1 MSLLKKK
8 GKIMNEIEKELQ
20 EIREKKRVIPATF
33 DPVFKSL
40 LTNENNRD
48 YLEDLISY
56 VTKIPKEII
65 SKNMVVVNNQLPIEK
80 YNNKQLNTDILVEI
94 EKNVINLEMNAQ
106 KEIGIFEKNAAYYQ
120 KLMVDQYKRSADYRN
135 IKRVIQINF
144 NDFKYFSDEDI
155 IIKFQMTSENG
166 LYIDPIY
173 GEVYHVNLA
182 ILKKFWYNEGKKQS
196 LNDFDLKLLML
207 CASERETLD
216 ELAERDESLM
226 NVKKN
231 IEELSDD
238 EDIIGLYDVKKAA
251 EWEKNCT
258 KAYFEELEKDI
269 KKYDEDVKKHEEDV
283 KKHEEDVK
291 KYEKDVKKQEKD
303 VKKYEEDVKKQEK
316 DVKKYEEDV
325 KKQQQD
331 VKKQEENI
339 RKQQQ
344 EIEKQKEDIRTQQQ
358 EIEKQKE
365 DIRKQEEET
374 RKKELDQEKKQKLE
388 IAKNLLKENIDI
400 DIILK
405 VTSLKK
411 EDIKGLNF

>member
-40 LTNENNRD
+40 LTNENNRG

-283 KKHEEDVK
+283 KK
-291 KYEKDVKKQEKD
+291 YEKDVKKQEK
-303 VKKYEEDVKKQEK
+303 
-316 DVKKYEEDV
+316 DV

-344 EIEKQKEDIRTQQQ
+344 EIEKQKEDIRIQQQ

-365 DIRKQEEET
+365 DIRTQEEET

-411 EDIKGLNF
+411 EDIKDLNF

>member
-1 MSLLKKK
+1 MF
-8 GKIMNEIEKELQ
+8 EIEKELQ

-40 LTNENNRD
+40 LTNENNRG

-80 YNNKQLNTDILVEI
+80 YNNKQMNTDILVEI
-94 EKNVINLEMNAQ
+94 ERNVINLEMNAQ

-120 KLMVDQYKRSADYRN
+120 KLMVEQYKRSADYRN

-182 ILKKFWYNEGKKQS
+182 ILKKLWYNEGKKQS

-269 KKYDEDVKKHEEDV
+269 KKY
-283 KKHEEDVK
+283 
-291 KYEKDVKKQEKD
+291 EKD
-303 VKKYEEDVKKQEK
+303 VKKYEEDVKKHDE
-316 DVKKYEEDV
+316 
-325 KKQQQD
+325 D

-339 RKQQQ
+339 RTQQQIIEKQQQ
-344 EIEKQKEDIRTQQQ
+344 EIEKQKD
-358 EIEKQKE
+358 
-365 DIRKQEEET
+365 DIRKQEDET

-388 IAKNLLKENIDI
+388 MAKNLLKENIDR

-405 VTSLKK
+405 VTSLNK

>member
-1 MSLLKKK
+1 
-8 GKIMNEIEKELQ
+8 MNEIEKELQ

-40 LTNENNRD
+40 LTNENNRG

-144 NDFKYFSDEDI
+144 NDFKYFSEEDI

-269 KKYDEDVKKHEEDV
+269 KKYEE
-283 KKHEEDVK
+283 
-291 KYEKDVKKQEKD
+291 
-303 VKKYEEDVKKQEK
+303 
-316 DVKKYEEDV
+316 
-325 KKQQQD
+325 D

-411 EDIKGLNF
+411 EDIKDLNF

>member
-1 MSLLKKK
+1 
-8 GKIMNEIEKELQ
+8 MNEIEKELQ

-40 LTNENNRD
+40 LTNENNRG

-269 KKYDEDVKKHEEDV
+269 KKYEE
-283 KKHEEDVK
+283 
-291 KYEKDVKKQEKD
+291 
-303 VKKYEEDVKKQEK
+303 
-316 DVKKYEEDV
+316 
-325 KKQQQD
+325 D

-374 RKKELDQEKKQKLE
+374 RKKELNQEKKQKLE

-411 EDIKGLNF
+411 EDIKDLNF

>member
-1 MSLLKKK
+1 MF
-8 GKIMNEIEKELQ
+8 EIEKELQ

-40 LTNENNRD
+40 LTNENNRG

-80 YNNKQLNTDILVEI
+80 YNNKQMNTDILVEI
-94 EKNVINLEMNAQ
+94 ERNVINLEMNAQ

-120 KLMVDQYKRSADYRN
+120 KLMVEQYKRSADYRN

-182 ILKKFWYNEGKKQS
+182 ILKKLWYNEGKKQS

-269 KKYDEDVKKHEEDV
+269 KKY
-283 KKHEEDVK
+283 EEDVK
-291 KYEKDVKKQEKD
+291 KYEKDVKKYEKD
-303 VKKYEEDVKKQEK
+303 VKKYEK
-316 DVKKYEEDV
+316 DVKKHEEDV
-325 KKQQQD
+325 KKHDED

-339 RKQQQ
+339 RTQQQ
-344 EIEKQKEDIRTQQQ
+344 IIEKQQQ

-388 IAKNLLKENIDI
+388 MAKNLLKENIDI

-405 VTSLKK
+405 VTSLNKA
-411 EDIKGLNF
+411 DIKGLNF

>member
-1 MSLLKKK
+1 M
-8 GKIMNEIEKELQ
+8 
-20 EIREKKRVIPATF
+20 
-33 DPVFKSL
+33 
-40 LTNENNRD
+40 LTNENNRG

-80 YNNKQLNTDILVEI
+80 YNNKQMNTDILVEI
-94 EKNVINLEMNAQ
+94 ERNVINLEMNAQ

-120 KLMVDQYKRSADYRN
+120 KLMVEQYKRSADYIN

-182 ILKKFWYNEGKKQS
+182 ILKKLWYNEGKKQS

-269 KKYDEDVKKHEEDV
+269 KKY
-283 KKHEEDVK
+283 EEDVK
-291 KYEKDVKKQEKD
+291 KYEKDVKK
-303 VKKYEEDVKKQEK
+303 YEEDVKKHDE
-316 DVKKYEEDV
+316 
-325 KKQQQD
+325 D

-344 EIEKQKEDIRTQQQ
+344 EIEKQKEDIR
-358 EIEKQKE
+358 
-365 DIRKQEEET
+365 RQEEET

-405 VTSLKK
+405 VTSLNK
-411 EDIKGLNF
+411 EDIKDLNF

>member
-1 MSLLKKK
+1 M
-8 GKIMNEIEKELQ
+8 
-20 EIREKKRVIPATF
+20 
-33 DPVFKSL
+33 
-40 LTNENNRD
+40 
-48 YLEDLISY
+48 EDLISY

-80 YNNKQLNTDILVEI
+80 YNNKQMNTDILVEI
-94 EKNVINLEMNAQ
+94 ERNVINLEMNAQ

-120 KLMVDQYKRSADYRN
+120 KLMVEQYKRSADYIN

-182 ILKKFWYNEGKKQS
+182 ILKKLWYNEGKKQS

-269 KKYDEDVKKHEEDV
+269 KKY
-283 KKHEEDVK
+283 EEDVK
-291 KYEKDVKKQEKD
+291 KYEKDVKK
-303 VKKYEEDVKKQEK
+303 YEEDVKKHDE
-316 DVKKYEEDV
+316 
-325 KKQQQD
+325 D

-344 EIEKQKEDIRTQQQ
+344 EIEKQKEDIR
-358 EIEKQKE
+358 
-365 DIRKQEEET
+365 RQEEET

-405 VTSLKK
+405 VTSLNK
-411 EDIKGLNF
+411 EDIKDLNF

>member
-1 MSLLKKK
+1 MF
-8 GKIMNEIEKELQ
+8 EIEKELQ
-20 EIREKKRVIPATF
+20 EIREKKREIPATF

-40 LTNENNRD
+40 LTNENNRG

-56 VTKIPKEII
+56 VTKILKEII

-80 YNNKQLNTDILVEI
+80 YNNKQMNTDILVEI
-94 EKNVINLEMNAQ
+94 ERNVINLEMNAQ

-120 KLMVDQYKRSADYRN
+120 KLMVEQYKRSADYRN

-144 NDFKYFSDEDI
+144 NDFKCFSDEDI

-173 GEVYHVNLA
+173 GEVYYVNLA
-182 ILKKFWYNEGKKQS
+182 ILKKLWYNEGKKQS

-251 EWEKNCT
+251 EWEK
-258 KAYFEELEKDI
+258 KL
-269 KKYDEDVKKHEEDV
+269 
-283 KKHEEDVK
+283 
-291 KYEKDVKKQEKD
+291 YE
-303 VKKYEEDVKKQEK
+303 
-316 DVKKYEEDV
+316 
-325 KKQQQD
+325 
-331 VKKQEENI
+331 
-339 RKQQQ
+339 
-344 EIEKQKEDIRTQQQ
+344 
-358 EIEKQKE
+358 
-365 DIRKQEEET
+365 
-374 RKKELDQEKKQKLE
+374 
-388 IAKNLLKENIDI
+388 
-400 DIILK
+400 
-405 VTSLKK
+405 SL
-411 EDIKGLNF
+411 F

>member
-1 MSLLKKK
+1 MF
-8 GKIMNEIEKELQ
+8 EIEKELQ
-20 EIREKKRVIPATF
+20 EIREKKIVIPATF

-40 LTNENNRD
+40 LTNENNRG

-56 VTKIPKEII
+56 VTKILKEII

-80 YNNKQLNTDILVEI
+80 YNNKQMNTDILVEI
-94 EKNVINLEMNAQ
+94 ERNVINLEMNAQ

-120 KLMVDQYKRSADYRN
+120 KLMVEQYKRSADYRN

-173 GEVYHVNLA
+173 GEVYYVNLA
-182 ILKKFWYNEGKKQS
+182 ILKKLWYNEGKKQS

-269 KKYDEDVKKHEEDV
+269 KKYEEDV
-283 KKHEEDVK
+283 KKHE
-291 KYEKDVKKQEKD
+291 KDVKKR
-303 VKKYEEDVKKQEK
+303 
-316 DVKKYEEDV
+316 
-325 KKQQQD
+325 
-331 VKKQEENI
+331 EENI

-344 EIEKQKEDIRTQQQ
+344 EIEKQKEN
-358 EIEKQKE
+358 
-365 DIRKQEEET
+365 IRKQEEET

-388 IAKNLLKENIDI
+388 MAKNLLKENIDI

-405 VTSLKK
+405 VTSLNK

>member
-1 MSLLKKK
+1 MF
-8 GKIMNEIEKELQ
+8 EIEKELQ

-40 LTNENNRD
+40 LTNENNRG

-56 VTKIPKEII
+56 VTKILKEII

-80 YNNKQLNTDILVEI
+80 YNNKQMNTDILVEI
-94 EKNVINLEMNAQ
+94 ERNVINLEMNAQ

-120 KLMVDQYKRSADYRN
+120 KLMVEQYKRSADYRN

-182 ILKKFWYNEGKKQS
+182 ILKKLWYNEGKKQS
-196 LNDFDLKLLML
+196 LNDFNLKLLML

-269 KKYDEDVKKHEEDV
+269 KKYEEDV
-283 KKHEEDVK
+283 KKHE
-291 KYEKDVKKQEKD
+291 KDVKKR
-303 VKKYEEDVKKQEK
+303 
-316 DVKKYEEDV
+316 
-325 KKQQQD
+325 
-331 VKKQEENI
+331 EENI
-339 RKQQQ
+339 RNQQQ
-344 EIEKQKEDIRTQQQ
+344 EIEKQKEN
-358 EIEKQKE
+358 
-365 DIRKQEEET
+365 IRKQEEET

-388 IAKNLLKENIDI
+388 MAKNLLKENIDI

-405 VTSLKK
+405 VTSLNK

>member
-1 MSLLKKK
+1 
-8 GKIMNEIEKELQ
+8 
-20 EIREKKRVIPATF
+20 
-33 DPVFKSL
+33 
-40 LTNENNRD
+40 
-48 YLEDLISY
+48 
-56 VTKIPKEII
+56 
-65 SKNMVVVNNQLPIEK
+65 MVVVNNQLPIEK
-80 YNNKQLNTDILVEI
+80 YNNKQMNTDILVEI
-94 EKNVINLEMNAQ
+94 ERNVINLEMNAQ

-269 KKYDEDVKKHEEDV
+269 KKY
-283 KKHEEDVK
+283 
-291 KYEKDVKKQEKD
+291 
-303 VKKYEEDVKKQEK
+303 
-316 DVKKYEEDV
+316 EEDV

-339 RKQQQ
+339 RK
-344 EIEKQKEDIRTQQQ
+344 QQQ

-411 EDIKGLNF
+411 EDIKENL

>member
-1 MSLLKKK
+1 MF
-8 GKIMNEIEKELQ
+8 EIEKELQ

-40 LTNENNRD
+40 LTNENNRG

-80 YNNKQLNTDILVEI
+80 YNNKQMNTDILVEI
-94 EKNVINLEMNAQ
+94 ERNVINLEMNAQ

-120 KLMVDQYKRSADYRN
+120 KLMVEQYKRSADYRN

-182 ILKKFWYNEGKKQS
+182 ILKKLWYNEGKKQS

-269 KKYDEDVKKHEEDV
+269 KKY
-283 KKHEEDVK
+283 EEDVK
-291 KYEKDVKKQEKD
+291 KYEKDVKKYEED
-303 VKKYEEDVKKQEK
+303 VKKYEEDVKK
-316 DVKKYEEDV
+316 YEEDV
-325 KKQQQD
+325 KKHDED

-339 RKQQQ
+339 RTQQQ
-344 EIEKQKEDIRTQQQ
+344 IIEKQQQ

-388 IAKNLLKENIDI
+388 MAKNLLKENIDI

-405 VTSLKK
+405 VTSLNK

>member
-1 MSLLKKK
+1 MF
-8 GKIMNEIEKELQ
+8 EIEKELQ

-40 LTNENNRD
+40 LTNENNRG

-80 YNNKQLNTDILVEI
+80 YNNKQMNTDILVEI
-94 EKNVINLEMNAQ
+94 ERNVINLEMNAQ

-182 ILKKFWYNEGKKQS
+182 ILKKLWYNEGKKQS

-251 EWEKNCT
+251 EWEK
-258 KAYFEELEKDI
+258 I
-269 KKYDEDVKKHEEDV
+269 V
-283 KKHEEDVK
+283 
-291 KYEKDVKKQEKD
+291 
-303 VKKYEEDVKKQEK
+303 
-316 DVKKYEEDV
+316 
-325 KKQQQD
+325 
-331 VKKQEENI
+331 
-339 RKQQQ
+339 RKP
-344 EIEKQKEDIRTQQQ
+344 
-358 EIEKQKE
+358 
-365 DIRKQEEET
+365 
-374 RKKELDQEKKQKLE
+374 
-388 IAKNLLKENIDI
+388 
-400 DIILK
+400 ILK
-405 VTSLKK
+405 NSKK
-411 EDIKGLNF
+411 I

>member
-291 KYEKDVKKQEKD
+291 KHEED
-303 VKKYEEDVKKQEK
+303 VKKYEKDVKKQEK

>member
-1 MSLLKKK
+1 MF
-8 GKIMNEIEKELQ
+8 EIEKELQ

-40 LTNENNRD
+40 LTNENNRG

-120 KLMVDQYKRSADYRN
+120 KLMVEQYKRSADYRN

-216 ELAERDESLM
+216 ELAE
-226 NVKKN
+226 
-231 IEELSDD
+231 
-238 EDIIGLYDVKKAA
+238 
-251 EWEKNCT
+251 WEKNCT

-269 KKYDEDVKKHEEDV
+269 KKH
-283 KKHEEDVK
+283 
-291 KYEKDVKKQEKD
+291 
-303 VKKYEEDVKKQEK
+303 
-316 DVKKYEEDV
+316 EEDV

-339 RKQQQ
+339 RK
-344 EIEKQKEDIRTQQQ
+344 QQQ

-405 VTSLKK
+405 VTSLNK

>member
-1 MSLLKKK
+1 
-8 GKIMNEIEKELQ
+8 MNEIEKELQ

-40 LTNENNRD
+40 LTNENNRG

-269 KKYDEDVKKHEEDV
+269 KKYEE
-283 KKHEEDVK
+283 
-291 KYEKDVKKQEKD
+291 
-303 VKKYEEDVKKQEK
+303 
-316 DVKKYEEDV
+316 
-325 KKQQQD
+325 D

>member
-1 MSLLKKK
+1 
-8 GKIMNEIEKELQ
+8 MNEIEKELQ

-40 LTNENNRD
+40 LTNENNRG

-231 IEELSDD
+231 IEELSND

-251 EWEKNCT
+251 ELEKNCT

-269 KKYDEDVKKHEEDV
+269 KKY
-283 KKHEEDVK
+283 
-291 KYEKDVKKQEKD
+291 EK
-303 VKKYEEDVKKQEK
+303 
-316 DVKKYEEDV
+316 DV

-339 RKQQQ
+339 RK
-344 EIEKQKEDIRTQQQ
+344 QQQ

-411 EDIKGLNF
+411 EDIKDLNF

>member
-1 MSLLKKK
+1 MF
-8 GKIMNEIEKELQ
+8 EIEKELQ

-40 LTNENNRD
+40 LTNENNRG

-80 YNNKQLNTDILVEI
+80 YNNKQMNTDILVEI
-94 EKNVINLEMNAQ
+94 ERNVINLEMNAQ

-120 KLMVDQYKRSADYRN
+120 KLMVEQYKRSADYRN

-182 ILKKFWYNEGKKQS
+182 ILKKLWYNEGKKQS
-196 LNDFDLKLLML
+196 LNVFDLKLLML

-269 KKYDEDVKKHEEDV
+269 KKY
-283 KKHEEDVK
+283 EEDVK
-291 KYEKDVKKQEKD
+291 KYEKDVKK
-303 VKKYEEDVKKQEK
+303 YEEDVKKHDE
-316 DVKKYEEDV
+316 
-325 KKQQQD
+325 D
-331 VKKQEENI
+331 VKKQEESI
-339 RKQQQ
+339 RK
-344 EIEKQKEDIRTQQQ
+344 QQQ

-405 VTSLKK
+405 VTSLNK

>member
-1 MSLLKKK
+1 
-8 GKIMNEIEKELQ
+8 MNEIEKELQ

-40 LTNENNRD
+40 LTNENNRG

-56 VTKIPKEII
+56 ITKIPKEII

-80 YNNKQLNTDILVEI
+80 YNNKQMNTDILVEI
-94 EKNVINLEMNAQ
+94 ERNVINLEMNAQ

-120 KLMVDQYKRSADYRN
+120 KLMVEQYKRSVDYRN

-166 LYIDPIY
+166 LYIDPVY

-182 ILKKFWYNEGKKQS
+182 ILKKLWYNEGKKQS

-269 KKYDEDVKKHEEDV
+269 KKY
-283 KKHEEDVK
+283 EEDVK
-291 KYEKDVKKQEKD
+291 KYEKDVKKHD
-303 VKKYEEDVKKQEK
+303 EDVKKQE
-316 DVKKYEEDV
+316 ESIR
-325 KKQQQD
+325 KQQQD
-331 VKKQEENI
+331 VKKREEDI
-339 RKQQQ
+339 RKKQQ
-344 EIEKQKEDIRTQQQ
+344 EIEKQEEDIRTQQQ
-358 EIEKQKE
+358 IIEKQKE
-365 DIRKQEEET
+365 DIRKQQKDIRKYEEET

-388 IAKNLLKENIDI
+388 MAKNLLKENIDI

-405 VTSLKK
+405 VTSLNK

>member
-1 MSLLKKK
+1 MF
-8 GKIMNEIEKELQ
+8 EIEKELQ

-40 LTNENNRD
+40 LTNENNRG

-80 YNNKQLNTDILVEI
+80 YNNKQMNTDILVEI
-94 EKNVINLEMNAQ
+94 ERNVINLEMNAQ
-106 KEIGIFEKNAAYYQ
+106 KEIRIFEKNAAYYQ

-182 ILKKFWYNEGKKQS
+182 ILKKLWYNEGKKQS

-269 KKYDEDVKKHEEDV
+269 KKYEEDV
-283 KKHEEDVK
+283 KKHD
-291 KYEKDVKKQEKD
+291 
-303 VKKYEEDVKKQEK
+303 EDVKKQE
-316 DVKKYEEDV
+316 ES
-325 KKQQQD
+325 
-331 VKKQEENI
+331 
-339 RKQQQ
+339 
-344 EIEKQKEDIRTQQQ
+344 IRTQQQ
-358 EIEKQKE
+358 IIEKQKE
-365 DIRKQEEET
+365 DIRKQQKDIRKYEEET

-388 IAKNLLKENIDI
+388 MAKNLLKENIDI

-405 VTSLKK
+405 VTSLNK

>member
-1 MSLLKKK
+1 
-8 GKIMNEIEKELQ
+8 MNEIEKELQ
-20 EIREKKRVIPATF
+20 EIREKKRVI
-33 DPVFKSL
+33 
-40 LTNENNRD
+40 
-48 YLEDLISY
+48 
-56 VTKIPKEII
+56 
-65 SKNMVVVNNQLPIEK
+65 
-80 YNNKQLNTDILVEI
+80 
-94 EKNVINLEMNAQ
+94 
-106 KEIGIFEKNAAYYQ
+106 
-120 KLMVDQYKRSADYRN
+120 
-135 IKRVIQINF
+135 QINF
-144 NDFKYFSDEDI
+144 NDFKYFSEEDI

-231 IEELSDD
+231 IEELSND

-269 KKYDEDVKKHEEDV
+269 KKYK
-283 KKHEEDVK
+283 EDVK
-291 KYEKDVKKQEKD
+291 KYEKDI
-303 VKKYEEDVKKQEK
+303 
-316 DVKKYEEDV
+316 KKYEEDV

-339 RKQQQ
+339 RK
-344 EIEKQKEDIRTQQQ
+344 QQQ

>member
-40 LTNENNRD
+40 LTNENNRG

-231 IEELSDD
+231 IEELSND

-269 KKYDEDVKKHEEDV
+269 KKYEKDVKKH
-283 KKHEEDVK
+283 
-291 KYEKDVKKQEKD
+291 EKDVKKQE
-303 VKKYEEDVKKQEK
+303 E

-339 RKQQQ
+339 RK
-344 EIEKQKEDIRTQQQ
+344 QQQ

>member
-1 MSLLKKK
+1 MF
-8 GKIMNEIEKELQ
+8 EIEKELQ

-40 LTNENNRD
+40 LTNENNRG

-80 YNNKQLNTDILVEI
+80 YNNKQMNTDILVEI
-94 EKNVINLEMNAQ
+94 ERNVINLEMNAQ

-120 KLMVDQYKRSADYRN
+120 KLMVEQYKRSADYRN

-182 ILKKFWYNEGKKQS
+182 ILKKLWYNEGKKQS

-269 KKYDEDVKKHEEDV
+269 KKY
-283 KKHEEDVK
+283 EEDVK
-291 KYEKDVKKQEKD
+291 KYEKDVKKHD
-303 VKKYEEDVKKQEK
+303 EDVKKQE
-316 DVKKYEEDV
+316 ES
-325 KKQQQD
+325 
-331 VKKQEENI
+331 
-339 RKQQQ
+339 
-344 EIEKQKEDIRTQQQ
+344 IRTQQQ
-358 EIEKQKE
+358 IIEKQKE
-365 DIRKQEEET
+365 DIRKQQKDIRKYEEET

-405 VTSLKK
+405 VTSLNKA
-411 EDIKGLNF
+411 DIKGLNF

>member
-1 MSLLKKK
+1 
-8 GKIMNEIEKELQ
+8 MNEIEKELQ

-40 LTNENNRD
+40 LTNENNRG

-269 KKYDEDVKKHEEDV
+269 KKYDEDVKK
-283 KKHEEDVK
+283 
-291 KYEKDVKKQEKD
+291 
-303 VKKYEEDVKKQEK
+303 
-316 DVKKYEEDV
+316 
-325 KKQQQD
+325 
-331 VKKQEENI
+331 QEENI

>member
-1 MSLLKKK
+1 M
-8 GKIMNEIEKELQ
+8 
-20 EIREKKRVIPATF
+20 
-33 DPVFKSL
+33 
-40 LTNENNRD
+40 LTNENNRG

-80 YNNKQLNTDILVEI
+80 YNNKQMNTDILVEI
-94 EKNVINLEMNAQ
+94 ERNVINLEMNAQ

-120 KLMVDQYKRSADYRN
+120 KLMVEQYKRSADYRN

-182 ILKKFWYNEGKKQS
+182 ILKKLWYNEGKKQS

-269 KKYDEDVKKHEEDV
+269 KKY
-283 KKHEEDVK
+283 EEDVK
-291 KYEKDVKKQEKD
+291 KYEKDVKK
-303 VKKYEEDVKKQEK
+303 YEEDVKKHDE
-316 DVKKYEEDV
+316 
-325 KKQQQD
+325 D

-344 EIEKQKEDIRTQQQ
+344 EIEKQKEDIR
-358 EIEKQKE
+358 
-365 DIRKQEEET
+365 RQEEET

-405 VTSLKK
+405 VTSLNK
-411 EDIKGLNF
+411 EDIKDLNF

>member
-1 MSLLKKK
+1 MF
-8 GKIMNEIEKELQ
+8 EIEKELQ

-40 LTNENNRD
+40 LTNENNRG

-56 VTKIPKEII
+56 VTKILKEII

-80 YNNKQLNTDILVEI
+80 YNNKQMNTDILVEI
-94 EKNVINLEMNAQ
+94 ERNVINLEMNAQ

-120 KLMVDQYKRSADYRN
+120 KLMVEQYKRSADYRN

-182 ILKKFWYNEGKKQS
+182 ILKKLWYNVGKKQS

-207 CASERETLD
+207 CASGRETLD

-251 EWEKNCT
+251 EWEK
-258 KAYFEELEKDI
+258 I
-269 KKYDEDVKKHEEDV
+269 V
-283 KKHEEDVK
+283 
-291 KYEKDVKKQEKD
+291 
-303 VKKYEEDVKKQEK
+303 
-316 DVKKYEEDV
+316 
-325 KKQQQD
+325 
-331 VKKQEENI
+331 
-339 RKQQQ
+339 RKP
-344 EIEKQKEDIRTQQQ
+344 
-358 EIEKQKE
+358 
-365 DIRKQEEET
+365 
-374 RKKELDQEKKQKLE
+374 
-388 IAKNLLKENIDI
+388 
-400 DIILK
+400 ILK
-405 VTSLKK
+405 NSKK
-411 EDIKGLNF
+411 I

>member
-1 MSLLKKK
+1 
-8 GKIMNEIEKELQ
+8 MNEIEKELQ

-40 LTNENNRD
+40 LTNENNRG
-48 YLEDLISY
+48 YLEDLICY

-80 YNNKQLNTDILVEI
+80 YNNKQMNTDILVEI
-94 EKNVINLEMNAQ
+94 ERNVINLEMNAQ

-120 KLMVDQYKRSADYRN
+120 KLMVEQYKRSVDYRN

-182 ILKKFWYNEGKKQS
+182 ILKKLWYNEGKKQS

-269 KKYDEDVKKHEEDV
+269 KKY
-283 KKHEEDVK
+283 EEDVK
-291 KYEKDVKKQEKD
+291 KYEKDVKK
-303 VKKYEEDVKKQEK
+303 YEEDVKKHDE
-316 DVKKYEEDV
+316 
-325 KKQQQD
+325 D
-331 VKKQEENI
+331 VKKQEESI

-344 EIEKQKEDIRTQQQ
+344 EIEKQKEDIRKQQ
-358 EIEKQKE
+358 K
-365 DIRKQEEET
+365 DIRKYEEET

-388 IAKNLLKENIDI
+388 MAKNLLKENIDI

-405 VTSLKK
+405 VTSLNK

>member
-1 MSLLKKK
+1 
-8 GKIMNEIEKELQ
+8 MNEIEKELQ

-40 LTNENNRD
+40 LTNENNRG

-269 KKYDEDVKKHEEDV
+269 KKYEE
-283 KKHEEDVK
+283 
-291 KYEKDVKKQEKD
+291 
-303 VKKYEEDVKKQEK
+303 
-316 DVKKYEEDV
+316 
-325 KKQQQD
+325 D

-374 RKKELDQEKKQKLE
+374 RKKELNQEKKQKLE

>member
-1 MSLLKKK
+1 MF
-8 GKIMNEIEKELQ
+8 EIEKELQ

-40 LTNENNRD
+40 LTNENNRG

-283 KKHEEDVK
+283 KK
-291 KYEKDVKKQEKD
+291 YEKD
-303 VKKYEEDVKKQEK
+303 VKKYEEDVKKHDE
-316 DVKKYEEDV
+316 
-325 KKQQQD
+325 D
-331 VKKQEENI
+331 VKKQEES
-339 RKQQQ
+339 
-344 EIEKQKEDIRTQQQ
+344 IRTQQQ
-358 EIEKQKE
+358 IIEKQKE
-365 DIRKQEEET
+365 DIRKQQKDIRTQEEKT

-411 EDIKGLNF
+411 EDIKDLNF

>member
-1 MSLLKKK
+1 MF
-8 GKIMNEIEKELQ
+8 EIEKELQ

-40 LTNENNRD
+40 LTNENNRG

-80 YNNKQLNTDILVEI
+80 YNNKQMNTDILVEI
-94 EKNVINLEMNAQ
+94 ERNVINLEMNAQ

-120 KLMVDQYKRSADYRN
+120 KLMVEQYKRSADYRN

-182 ILKKFWYNEGKKQS
+182 ILKKLWYNEGKKQS

-269 KKYDEDVKKHEEDV
+269 KKY
-283 KKHEEDVK
+283 EEDVK
-291 KYEKDVKKQEKD
+291 KYEKDVKKQE
-303 VKKYEEDVKKQEK
+303 
-316 DVKKYEEDV
+316 
-325 KKQQQD
+325 
-331 VKKQEENI
+331 ENI
-339 RKQQQ
+339 RTQQQ
-344 EIEKQKEDIRTQQQ
+344 IIEKQQQ

-388 IAKNLLKENIDI
+388 MAKNLLKENIDI

-405 VTSLKK
+405 VTSLNKA
-411 EDIKGLNF
+411 DIKGLNF

>member
-1 MSLLKKK
+1 
-8 GKIMNEIEKELQ
+8 MNEIEKELQ

-40 LTNENNRD
+40 LTNENNRG

-56 VTKIPKEII
+56 ITKIPKEII

-80 YNNKQLNTDILVEI
+80 YNNKQMNTDILVEI

-106 KEIGIFEKNAAYYQ
+106 KEMGIFEKNAAYYQ
-120 KLMVDQYKRSADYRN
+120 KLMVEQYKRSVDYRN

-182 ILKKFWYNEGKKQS
+182 ILKKLWYNEGKKQS

-269 KKYDEDVKKHEEDV
+269 KKYEEDV
-283 KKHEEDVK
+283 KKHD
-291 KYEKDVKKQEKD
+291 
-303 VKKYEEDVKKQEK
+303 EDVKKQE
-316 DVKKYEEDV
+316 ESIR
-325 KKQQQD
+325 KQQQD
-331 VKKQEENI
+331 VKKRE
-339 RKQQQ
+339 
-344 EIEKQKEDIRTQQQ
+344 EDIRKKQQ

-365 DIRKQEEET
+365 DIRKQQKDIRKYEEET
-374 RKKELDQEKKQKLE
+374 RKKELDQEKKQRLE
-388 IAKNLLKENIDI
+388 MAKNLLKENIDI

-405 VTSLKK
+405 VTSLNK

>member
-1 MSLLKKK
+1 MF
-8 GKIMNEIEKELQ
+8 EIEKELQ

-40 LTNENNRD
+40 LTNENNRG

-80 YNNKQLNTDILVEI
+80 YNNKQMNTDILVEI
-94 EKNVINLEMNAQ
+94 ERNVINLEMNAQ
-106 KEIGIFEKNAAYYQ
+106 KEIEIFEKNAAYYQ
-120 KLMVDQYKRSADYRN
+120 KLMVEQYKRSADYRN

-182 ILKKFWYNEGKKQS
+182 ILKKLWYNEGKKQS

-269 KKYDEDVKKHEEDV
+269 KKYEE
-283 KKHEEDVK
+283 
-291 KYEKDVKKQEKD
+291 
-303 VKKYEEDVKKQEK
+303 

-331 VKKQEENI
+331 VKKQEESI

-344 EIEKQKEDIRTQQQ
+344 EIEKQKEDIRKQQ
-358 EIEKQKE
+358 K

-411 EDIKGLNF
+411 EDIKDLNF

>member
-1 MSLLKKK
+1 
-8 GKIMNEIEKELQ
+8 MNEIEKELQ

-40 LTNENNRD
+40 LTNENNRG

-56 VTKIPKEII
+56 ITKIPKEII

-80 YNNKQLNTDILVEI
+80 YNNKQMNTDILVEI

-106 KEIGIFEKNAAYYQ
+106 KEMGIFEKNAAYYQ
-120 KLMVDQYKRSADYRN
+120 KLMVEQYKRSVDYRN

-269 KKYDEDVKKHEEDV
+269 KKYEEDV
-283 KKHEEDVK
+283 KKHDE
-291 KYEKDVKKQEKD
+291 
-303 VKKYEEDVKKQEK
+303 
-316 DVKKYEEDV
+316 
-325 KKQQQD
+325 D

-339 RKQQQ
+339 RK
-344 EIEKQKEDIRTQQQ
+344 QQQ